1 MEKRKFL
8 YYNINNTE
16 NNKINLIYDYIIQN
30 NIKCNENSNGLL
42 LNLSAIEDI
51 HIDKIYDLY
60 NLKNNQI
67 LYDLSKFESKPKA
80 KKKTE
85 IKYKK
90 YELNKLEKIILSYS

>member
-16 NNKINLIYDYIIQN
+16 SSKINLIYDYIIQN
-30 NIKCNENSNGLL
+30 NIKYNENSNGLL
-42 LNLSAIEDI
+42 LNLSVIDDI

-60 NLKNNQI
+60 NLKNNQVV
-67 LYDLSKFESKPKA
+67 YDLSKFKPT
-80 KKKTE
+80 KKKKIIE
-85 IKYKK
+85 KKYKK